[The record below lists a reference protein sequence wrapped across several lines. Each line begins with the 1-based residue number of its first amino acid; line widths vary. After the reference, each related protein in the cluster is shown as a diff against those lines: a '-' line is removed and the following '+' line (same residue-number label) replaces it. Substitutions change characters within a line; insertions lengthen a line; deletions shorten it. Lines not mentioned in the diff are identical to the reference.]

1 MPSPGT
7 YTGAF
12 QIFLDKVLSI
22 KISLGLK
29 IEGRKI
35 EGRRRTE
42 QQRMRQLD
50 AITSAMDVNLGKLW
64 EMMRYRESWNAEVPG
79 VVKNQT

>member
-1 MPSPGT
+1 MSIIT
-7 YTGAF
+7 VLHVKYVKCVSNILIHVKHVSKGAF
-12 QIFLDKVLSI
+12 QIFLDKVISI

-42 QQRMRQLD
+42 QQRMR
-50 AITSAMDVNLGKLW
+50 
-64 EMMRYRESWNAEVPG
+64 
-79 VVKNQT
+79 